1 MISRRRI
8 KLAVASCTVV
18 VLGGLALTPIA
29 SSALRVRPTPPPVVQ
44 PVDPVDGEVSVASD
58 DAASGPSR
66 GGQSTSGT
74 RWT

>member
-8 KLAVASCTVV
+8 KLVVASCAAVV
-18 VLGGLALTPIA
+18 VGGLALTPLA

-44 PVDPVDGEVSVASD
+44 PADPADGDISVAVD
-58 DAASGPSR
+58 DSGSGPNQ
-66 GGQSTSGT
+66 GQSTNGT